1 MNIDRFRVDIH
12 FENELISKARFDAL
26 DSSLDL
32 LVQSDTMRA
41 GNFTFDD
48 MPRNNGEL
56 FMLDVLVLFTNMK
69 GECGVEYAVQNVRSG
84 QTIFCVWDPHQ
95 EPIMKH
101 GMVGR
106 EHSGRY
112 EVVLPSERFD
122 DPEQG
127 SQFMDTDLVLQIRS
141 RFNDVDI

>member
-1 MNIDRFRVDIH
+1 
-12 FENELISKARFDAL
+12 
-26 DSSLDL
+26 
-32 LVQSDTMRA
+32 MRA

-48 MPRNNGEL
+48 MSRNNGEL

-106 EHSGRY
+106 EVPRRY
-112 EVVLPSERFD
+112 DVVLPNGNRFNEQFD
-122 DPEQG
+122 NSEQG
-127 SQFMDTDLVLQIRS
+127 SQFMDTDLALQIRS
-141 RFNDVDI
+141 RFNDVDL